1 MCVAPLRSGTER
13 RAWFQVVK
21 LSCESVSPAS
31 MGDLLHC
38 RFWQH
43 HIDLPNDSLRDTGRH
58 QRPGLHVVFALADSA
73 EGGV

>member
-1 MCVAPLRSGTER
+1 
-13 RAWFQVVK
+13 
-21 LSCESVSPAS
+21 